1 MSYPIVLCVVAVEAL
16 NLALLWIALRVS
28 MSRGLRPLVAGFGM
42 SGAWG
47 AWILAL
53 VLRAPVEMTAFTAV
67 VFAISSVAM
76 GIAIHRATV
85 EEEGRQDGG
94 QGGAPPVVPETP
106 GGGGNDEP
114 VWWPEFQRQLAA
126 YAARP
131 DRAYRARTD
140 RERQPVDC

>member
-1 MSYPIVLCVVAVEAL
+1 MSYPIVFCVVAVEAL

-53 VLRAPVEMTAFTAV
+53 VLRAPLWMTAFTAV

-85 EEEGRQDGG
+85 EEEDGQHG
-94 QGGAPPVVPETP
+94 GEGGAATVTPASP

-131 DRAYRARTD
+131 DRAYAGRPD
-140 RERQPVDC
+140 RERQPVGR